1 MLRNY
6 VIPCINDEPFWNLKW
21 WEWKICL
28 YVIFW
33 PFYPIQISSV
43 SRINVSVDF
52 IYLRRIFGQIPTFS
66 NNFVGRVSLGNKSW
80 SSASNY
86 QRKSSSLSVEVW
98 SAWGKVFFL
107 LVDFLLSLR
116 NCQVLCSEE
125 YLHFGICLRKSSTK
139 WIQRTRTNNIFSSYE
154 FRIPE
159 FYIICIEIN
168 TVNHDSEL
176 KIIMAWWEKLWIWRI

>member
-98 SAWGKVFFL
+98 SAWGKISFFSASGFPTFFEELSGLMFWRVFAFRDL
-107 LVDFLLSLR
+107 L
-116 NCQVLCSEE
+116 
-125 YLHFGICLRKSSTK
+125 TK
-139 WIQRTRTNNIFSSYE
+139 
-154 FRIPE
+154 
-159 FYIICIEIN
+159 
-168 TVNHDSEL
+168 
-176 KIIMAWWEKLWIWRI
+176 KLYKMNSKNKDK